1 MVHFKRSQEA
11 ALENLHQLEAERTKL
26 QKGLRYATLGVATYF
41 YVEAMF
47 RGFNMF

>member
-1 MVHFKRSQEA
+1 MVHFKHSQEA
-11 ALENLHQLEAERTKL
+11 ALENLHQLEAEPTKL

-41 YVEAMF
+41 YVEVMF